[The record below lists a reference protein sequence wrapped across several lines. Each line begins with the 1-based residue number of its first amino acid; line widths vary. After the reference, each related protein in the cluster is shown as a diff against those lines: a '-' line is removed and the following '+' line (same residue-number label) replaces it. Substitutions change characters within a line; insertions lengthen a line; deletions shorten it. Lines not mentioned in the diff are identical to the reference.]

1 MNMICQLIKAQWLS
15 LSRDKGAL
23 FLVYLMPLI
32 LFTVFALM
40 FGGGNNGGGSGGG
53 GGVRVAILDL
63 DETDGSRRIIKSLM
77 TSDSIQPIEF
87 PGEDFKA
94 TREELLRFV
103 RKNRADAAI
112 LFPERF
118 EESIGS
124 FGGERP
130 EVEVIY
136 DAANP
141 LAQGMLSGMLQG
153 SVFTA
158 VPDVMLEKGLAQ
170 AEQFTGP
177 LTEKQKQGVKLF
189 RSTFRA
195 FSGEG
200 KADAAG
206 DGRESQSSS
215 EGGLSMTNGLISIR
229 TTSAMEP
236 KEKSDNRGDMIAYYA
251 AAVAV
256 MFLMFSMAGSATAF
270 IEHHEKG
277 TLERLISGQMSI
289 GKIVIVHW
297 SYFVLMGVSGIGV
310 MLIYA
315 WGVFGLDLMHGPQLL
330 GSFTMALV
338 TAMTSAA
345 FVMMLATL
353 CRSRKRL
360 ESISTIVILLMSAL
374 GGSMA
379 PKFIMPTFVQQTSL
393 AAFNSWA
400 LDGFLKVFW
409 YYDDQ
414 TPILKAL
421 APQIGVILAMG
432 ATFLTISIVMARR
445 WLRA

>member
-215 EGGLSMTNGLISIR
+215 EGGL
-229 TTSAMEP
+229 
-236 KEKSDNRGDMIAYYA
+236 
-251 AAVAV
+251 
-256 MFLMFSMAGSATAF
+256 
-270 IEHHEKG
+270 
-277 TLERLISGQMSI
+277 
-289 GKIVIVHW
+289 
-297 SYFVLMGVSGIGV
+297 
-310 MLIYA
+310 
-315 WGVFGLDLMHGPQLL
+315 
-330 GSFTMALV
+330 
-338 TAMTSAA
+338 
-345 FVMMLATL
+345 
-353 CRSRKRL
+353 
-360 ESISTIVILLMSAL
+360 
-374 GGSMA
+374 
-379 PKFIMPTFVQQTSL
+379 
-393 AAFNSWA
+393 
-400 LDGFLKVFW
+400 
-409 YYDDQ
+409 
-414 TPILKAL
+414 
-421 APQIGVILAMG
+421 
-432 ATFLTISIVMARR
+432 
-445 WLRA
+445 